1 MKVGLF
7 LVSSGRIIMLFKE
20 GFSARFSAK
29 FPEGEH
35 DHGT

>member
-7 LVSSGRIIMLFKE
+7 VVSSGRIVMPFKE
-20 GFSARFSAK
+20 GFSAK